1 MPSRRRDAVVAVCAP
16 GARDAADAADRSIDR
31 SIVDD
36 GSRSGRESTRAISTR
51 VTARARAVT
60 ASARRARERSVEDDA
75 RARLNRRGGA
85 RSRRGTTGRGEGI
98 RRDASR
104 GDVSSAGR
112 RRGMEDDAECETES
126 TNATSA
132 KDATTL
138 GEVGAVPPLP
148 SEPRPRGRGER
159 GGGGDGA
166 RSVPGWLHAAEVGG
180 KIQRERGMRSAN
192 NIEGLPLDEF
202 TRDMTSLGQW
212 ARVGNGGK
220 RAMGDALRATSFA
233 SLESAVVRET
243 WPRGMMDAYLDAQ
256 FLRSVE
262 QGKMVQC
269 FTESGDAAW
278 ATFHTNLL
286 SYDEFPLFAMFGRE
300 FTRIDKS
307 QAVNG
312 GKWELVG
319 FVDDVTLRDPSQPW
333 NAIEP
338 ILHVPPRPTFVED
351 PCDCLWIADETGDD
365 VVLEIDAR
373 FWESLESD
381 AVVALLKEFS
391 TLTARHHAGMSA
403 ISRLARLV
411 SYGFHAPVPRF
422 ARLQGARGPGKV
434 QMLLPF
440 KADSK
445 SMQTRAA
452 VVVDIIKSRRGGRMY
467 RAVGVVSLREAVFT
481 ARVIGPL
488 TTSDWLNADAIE
500 RSPSISVSPPE
511 SENAWDERKDD
522 YPTKVAYATMATK
535 APAQPAD
542 GIQIASPTQP
552 VGKIQIQ
559 KTSKPSSASNGTT
572 PAMPTRMKI
581 DDWYKATI
589 ADDGPPKIVN
599 PKVNLKMLPFEFMQA
614 VCKKLHLDD
623 SILRLSDAPSE
634 SEYRLTQALSTEASG
649 WVRSIMSS
657 YGIID
662 RVYVGVSRRVRCFFA
677 VVSFEKWTD
686 LEVRNALVSG
696 ETIQVAGFRC
706 REKVYMRLSLQ
717 DKRSAL

>member
-1 MPSRRRDAVVAVCAP
+1 M
-16 GARDAADAADRSIDR
+16 
-31 SIVDD
+31 
-36 GSRSGRESTRAISTR
+36 
-51 VTARARAVT
+51 TARARAVT

-132 KDATTL
+132 KDATML

-192 NIEGLPLDEF
+192 NIEGLPLDGF
-202 TRDMTSLGQW
+202 TRDMMSLGQW
-212 ARVGNGGK
+212 ARVENGGK

-500 RSPSISVSPPE
+500 RSPSVSVSPPE

>member
-1 MPSRRRDAVVAVCAP
+1 
-16 GARDAADAADRSIDR
+16 
-31 SIVDD
+31 
-36 GSRSGRESTRAISTR
+36 
-51 VTARARAVT
+51 
-60 ASARRARERSVEDDA
+60 
-75 RARLNRRGGA
+75 
-85 RSRRGTTGRGEGI
+85 
-98 RRDASR
+98 
-104 GDVSSAGR
+104 
-112 RRGMEDDAECETES
+112 MEDDAECERES
-126 TNATSA
+126 TNATNA

-138 GEVGAVPPLP
+138 VEVGSVPPLP
-148 SEPRPRGRGER
+148 SEPRPRERAER

-180 KIQRERGMRSAN
+180 KIQGIRGMRSAKN
-192 NIEGLPLDEF
+192 SEGLQLDGF
-202 TRDMTSLGQW
+202 TRDMMSLGQW
-212 ARVGNGGK
+212 ARAGNGGK

-233 SLESAVVRET
+233 SLETATVREK

-300 FTRIDKS
+300 FTRVDKS

-312 GKWELVG
+312 GNWELVG

-614 VCKKLHLDD
+614 VCKKLHFDD

-686 LEVRNALVSG
+686 LEVRNAIVSG

-706 REKVYMRLSLQ
+706 REKVHMRLSLQ
-717 DKRSAL
+717 DKRNAL

>member
-1 MPSRRRDAVVAVCAP
+1 
-16 GARDAADAADRSIDR
+16 
-31 SIVDD
+31 
-36 GSRSGRESTRAISTR
+36 
-51 VTARARAVT
+51 
-60 ASARRARERSVEDDA
+60 
-75 RARLNRRGGA
+75 
-85 RSRRGTTGRGEGI
+85 
-98 RRDASR
+98 
-104 GDVSSAGR
+104 
-112 RRGMEDDAECETES
+112 
-126 TNATSA
+126 
-132 KDATTL
+132 
-138 GEVGAVPPLP
+138 
-148 SEPRPRGRGER
+148 
-159 GGGGDGA
+159 
-166 RSVPGWLHAAEVGG
+166 
-180 KIQRERGMRSAN
+180 MRSAN

-500 RSPSISVSPPE
+500 RSPSVSVSPPE

>member
-1 MPSRRRDAVVAVCAP
+1 M
-16 GARDAADAADRSIDR
+16 
-31 SIVDD
+31 
-36 GSRSGRESTRAISTR
+36 TT
-51 VTARARAVT
+51 RARAVT

-192 NIEGLPLDEF
+192 NIEGLPLDGF